1 MTFIKV
7 ILIIIICYWGLKL
20 FFRLV
25 FPLLL
30 VGLMKFVSKQFE
42 KQMNIPNDN
51 NSSKTADETKKSRK
65 AYKGEYV
72 DYEEIK

>member
-1 MTFIKV
+1 
-7 ILIIIICYWGLKL
+7 
-20 FFRLV
+20 
-25 FPLLL
+25 
-30 VGLMKFVSKQFE
+30 MKFVSKQFE